1 MNNIQEL
8 ITKLVLLSNPRT
20 HDAIDAVLKG
30 NTVVNVS
37 DILNH
42 RSFCNNVAFLIS
54 TNLLPCD
61 SMDEKNKIL
70 DLCNKEINACDE
82 ALQHCQK
89 KMIEDWC
96 MSQITKK

>member
-20 HDAIDAVLKG
+20 HDATDAVLKG

-42 RSFCNNVAFLIS
+42 RSLCVNVKFLVSTDLLLCNSL
-54 TNLLPCD
+54 
-61 SMDEKNKIL
+61 DEKKQIL
-70 DLCNKEINACDE
+70 SICDKEIEACDMSLRQIRHE
-82 ALQHCQK
+82 T
-89 KMIEDWC
+89 IVDWC
-96 MSQITKK
+96 LAQITQK